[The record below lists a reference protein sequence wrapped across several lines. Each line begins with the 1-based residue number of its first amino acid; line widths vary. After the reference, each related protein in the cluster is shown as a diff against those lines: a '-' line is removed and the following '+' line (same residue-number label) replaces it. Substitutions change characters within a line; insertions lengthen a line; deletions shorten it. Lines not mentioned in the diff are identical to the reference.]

1 MTAPGGGPPGRA
13 REPGPNPRN
22 GSGQGRGN
30 EPGPGAERHGEETPG
45 PPPALLERVSLAAL
59 SWLRAHLTDFRLP
72 ERVTDPHV
80 DRNTTLK
87 PLGELAQ
94 LTLST
99 LRSSPP
105 GSEQHRLSR
114 EMLDFAWRET
124 GRGDLFLSLV
134 RGEPHATYPMELYGA
149 FAEAGLRHA
158 AFEEYARFA
167 VTTRAWQLCEYEP
180 TRALGLFNTLRR
192 MGVATHGSVGLG
204 GTEAAE
210 HAELARRTWLGG
222 LAEPWAFEVHAGYA
236 MTHHVFH
243 VTNWGEAPAQLPAD
257 LGEHLARWLPPWL
270 DGCVECEQWDLTG
283 ELLAVAACLPEPYAR
298 AVPVADAWH
307 AFAGAQNVAG
317 AVAEDGPPPVRE
329 TADTF
334 LDCYHST
341 LVAAFAGV
349 LAADRLRTPASAP
362 AGTGAGTPAG
372 TGGGGDPGHA
382 PAPAPVRHRAAAAP
396 TGAGPHAP
404 HVTTTAP
411 GGGRP

>member
-1 MTAPGGGPPGRA
+1 MTAADQQAADGRPEPDRLRAGGGGPGHY
-13 REPGPNPRN
+13 PGPV
-22 GSGQGRGN
+22 
-30 EPGPGAERHGEETPG
+30 
-45 PPPALLERVSLAAL
+45 PPPALLERVSRAAL
-59 SWLRAHLTDFRLP
+59 SWLHAHLGDFRLP
-72 ERVTDPHV
+72 DRVTDPGV
-80 DRNTTLK
+80 NRNVTLK

-94 LTLST
+94 LGLST
-99 LRSSPP
+99 LRASPP

-134 RGEPHATYPMELYGA
+134 RGEPHATYPMEIYGA

-167 VTTRAWQLCEYEP
+167 ATTRAWRLCEHEP

-192 MGVATHGSVGLG
+192 LGVGADGPDGSDG
-204 GTEAAE
+204 AE
-210 HAELARRTWLGG
+210 GAEYAGVMRRTWLGG

-236 MTHHVFH
+236 LTHYVFH
-243 VTNWGEAPAQLPAD
+243 VTNWGEAPGRLPAD
-257 LGEHLARWLPPWL
+257 VSDYLAQWLPSWL

-283 ELLAVAACLPEPYAR
+283 ELLAVAASLPEPYAR
-298 AVPVADAWH
+298 AVPVDAAWH
-307 AFAGAQNVAG
+307 AFAGAQNGAG

-349 LAADRLRTPASAP
+349 LAARAAARTGIGSDHRTEAP
-362 AGTGAGTPAG
+362 DARTETEPH
-372 TGGGGDPGHA
+372 P
-382 PAPAPVRHRAAAAP
+382 PVRHAP
-396 TGAGPHAP
+396 TGTPHSAAPPAAPVTTTGPTA
-404 HVTTTAP
+404 TTAP